1 MKVFIGLPNCRQ
13 AASCAAFACL
23 SILICYTGTHTSM
36 QTHTCWL
43 TQKETESG
51 GACRGEGEVGIPK
64 DLLLGLGQHNQCRN
78 RKQRELCAVQRPC
91 SFNVGVFE
99 PEIKINNSK
108 SVKQTNNKQAAA
120 PAPARLWLWLGLK
133 AIRSKC
139 DPHSAQAASPDM
151 GTFCDK
157 ASPLPLRCVCVCVYN

>member
-1 MKVFIGLPNCRQ
+1 M
-13 AASCAAFACL
+13 CL
-23 SILICYTGTHTSM
+23 REGVGVYWITELSPGCILCCLCLFVNTNLLHWH
-36 QTHTCWL
+36 THTCRLTCRL

-51 GACRGEGEVGIPK
+51 GECRGDVGIPK
-64 DLLLGLGQHNQCRN
+64 DLLQRLGQHNQCRN

-120 PAPARLWLWLGLK
+120 PAPAPPPAPTVTVTRAKSNKVKMRSTLGT
-133 AIRSKC
+133 SSF
-139 DPHSAQAASPDM
+139 P
-151 GTFCDK
+151 
-157 ASPLPLRCVCVCVYN
+157 

>member
-1 MKVFIGLPNCRQ
+1 MFIGLPNCRQ

-23 SILICYTGTHTSM
+23 SILICYTGTL
-36 QTHTCWL
+36 THTHKYAD
-43 TQKETESG
+43 THRDTHVDSHKKKQKVAGHAEG
-51 GACRGEGEVGIPK
+51 GEVGIPK
-64 DLLLGLGQHNQCRN
+64 DLLQGLGQHNQCRN

-120 PAPARLWLWLGLK
+120 PAPARL
-133 AIRSKC
+133 
-139 DPHSAQAASPDM
+139 
-151 GTFCDK
+151 
-157 ASPLPLRCVCVCVYN
+157 

>member
-1 MKVFIGLPNCRQ
+1 MFIGLPNCRQ

-36 QTHTCWL
+36 QTHSCSL

-51 GACRGEGEVGIPK
+51 GACGGEGEGEVGIPK
-64 DLLLGLGQHNQCRN
+64 DLLQGLGQHNQCRN

-120 PAPARLWLWLGLK
+120 PAPAPAPTVTVTRTKSNKVKMRSTLGT
-133 AIRSKC
+133 SSF
-139 DPHSAQAASPDM
+139 P
-151 GTFCDK
+151 
-157 ASPLPLRCVCVCVYN
+157 